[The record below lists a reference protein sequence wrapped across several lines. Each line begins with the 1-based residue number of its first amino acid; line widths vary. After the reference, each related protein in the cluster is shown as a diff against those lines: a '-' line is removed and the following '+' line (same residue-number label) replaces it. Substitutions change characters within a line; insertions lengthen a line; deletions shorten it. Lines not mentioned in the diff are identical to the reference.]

1 MIETR
6 KFSSSIIFAGL
17 NRLKISS
24 STSTKCKPDSILMD
38 EVGSEIF
45 LHVMFLKSWCS
56 GLRIGELFIANIRQ
70 QHRCSHQVFWSL
82 QEKYL
87 DFHGNNMLIFQ
98 SFRLGDSYQSKLSDF
113 IKCISFLSV
122 NIEVSIEVCSDSVH
136 FFRKFMSS
144 TEAEL
149 INKKISER

>member
-1 MIETR
+1 
-6 KFSSSIIFAGL
+6 
-17 NRLKISS
+17 
-24 STSTKCKPDSILMD
+24 
-38 EVGSEIF
+38 
-45 LHVMFLKSWCS
+45 
-56 GLRIGELFIANIRQ
+56 
-70 QHRCSHQVFWSL
+70 
-82 QEKYL
+82 
-87 DFHGNNMLIFQ
+87 MLIFQ

-149 INKKISER
+149 INKKSRNGKYFSGKQVCKTRIKFTNTNLQESDITEMIPVTYVRYIPETQGILSNGEQLKIYLV